1 MNNNKKRYLLFIALL
16 LLTLS
21 FIGTDGYAIPN
32 PSYEFYVYDEA
43 NIIDS
48 DVEEYII
55 DTNKSLNNSTGAQ
68 VVVAAVN
75 STEDMDINSYA
86 TSLFKEWE
94 VGSRKEDNGMLI
106 LIVPSEGQ
114 IWIETGYGI
123 EGAFPDSIV
132 KRIIEDQMIPYF
144 KQDRY
149 SDGVLAGFNEIIK
162 GLENEYNINFEETE
176 EVENPIPITG
186 NSQESSFP
194 RIFIIILIV
203 ILLFIDFKFLGGM
216 LTYSLLRGFGGGRGG
231 GGYGGGGYGGGGSGG
246 SSGGG
251 GRSGGGGAGGS
262 W

>member
-21 FIGTDGYAIPN
+21 FIGTDSYAIPN
-32 PSYEFYVYDEA
+32 SSYEFYVYDEA

-48 DVEEYII
+48 NVEEYII
-55 DTNKSLNNSTGAQ
+55 DTNKSLNKSTGAQ

-75 STEDMDINSYA
+75 SIEDMDINSYA

-94 VGSRKEDNGMLI
+94 IGSRKEDNGMLI
-106 LIVPSEGQ
+106 LIVPSEGK

-149 SDGVLAGFNEIIK
+149 SDGVLAGFNEVVK
-162 GLENEYNINFEETE
+162 GLENEYNLDFEETE
-176 EVENPIPITG
+176 EVENPIPITS
-186 NSQESSFP
+186 NSEGASIP

-203 ILLFIDFKFLGGM
+203 ILLFIDFKFLGGI
-216 LTYSLLRGFGGGRGG
+216 LTYSLLRSFGRG
-231 GGYGGGGYGGGGSGG
+231 GGGGYGGGGSGG